1 MSLLDSADAIFNG
14 VVNKA
19 ILWIL
24 AASGLILVAD
34 AVGFLHPKIQ
44 DWVNRNRLRET
55 LKLLGELGI
64 DIPAVRRDNIVGKL
78 ERVSAPVLKD
88 RVSERL
94 NSTKINHPVSIGSR
108 NRVPGTHFFDLMG
121 GTADA
126 RMAEVFARD
135 VVAFW
140 AQLVEQRKIVETKID
155 FVVTPKSGS
164 PILGSEVAKLM
175 GVPLLLHN
183 PEPKFSSDP
192 ADPRAVF
199 DCLTLPE
206 SGSRGLS
213 IDDSSTGGTKA
224 IKLVEDVRV
233 QGWAVNDFL
242 VVFEPMLKKA
252 NQGNAAPRLAS
263 KNVTLHS
270 ILLT

>member
-1 MSLLDSADAIFNG
+1 MNWLDSADAVFNG
-14 VVNKA
+14 IVNKA
-19 ILWIL
+19 ILWVL
-24 AASGLILVAD
+24 AASGLALVAD
-34 AVGFLHPKIQ
+34 AVGFLPPKIQ
-44 DWVNRNRLRET
+44 DRVNRNRLRET

-64 DIPAVRRDNIVGKL
+64 DVPAIRRDNIVGKL
-78 ERVSAPVLKD
+78 ESISSSVLKD
-88 RVSERL
+88 RVNERL
-94 NSTKINHPVSIGSR
+94 ESTKINHPVSVGSR

-126 RMAEVFARD
+126 RLAEVFARD
-135 VVAFW
+135 LMALW
-140 AQLVEQRKIVETKID
+140 AQLVEQRKITETKID
-155 FVVTPKSGS
+155 FVVTPKSGA

-183 PEPKFSSDP
+183 PEPKFSSNP
-192 ADPRAVF
+192 ADPRAIF
-199 DCLTLPE
+199 DCLTVPE
-206 SGSRGLS
+206 KGARGLI

-224 IKLVEDVRV
+224 IKLVEDVRL
-233 QGWAVNDFL
+233 QGWTVSDFL

-270 ILLT
+270 ILRT